1 MLELLENQSTTTV
14 ESSLHISD
22 SFLMI
27 VDRTTTLQLNV
38 ITHAKHTHGV
48 GNTKWQLFKWAKI
61 ANVCSNTTYVVV
73 VCLSL
78 VKKKSACVV
87 GQRSSSCYCLIQSY
101 SKTFSSSPNSKRYM
115 KMAQWA
121 QCCHMKQA

>member
-1 MLELLENQSTTTV
+1 MMHYFLELLENQSTTV

-48 GNTKWQLFKWAKI
+48 GNTKWRQLFKWAKI
-61 ANVCSNTTYVVV
+61 ANVRICSSNNLCTYAVVM
-73 VCLSL
+73 VC
-78 VKKKSACVV
+78 
-87 GQRSSSCYCLIQSY
+87 
-101 SKTFSSSPNSKRYM
+101 
-115 KMAQWA
+115 
-121 QCCHMKQA
+121 

>member
-27 VDRTTTLQLNV
+27 VVDRTTTLQLNV

-48 GNTKWQLFKWAKI
+48 GNTKWRQLFKWAKI

-73 VCLSL
+73 VCWSL
-78 VKKKSACVV
+78 VKKNLLAMLGSGLVV
-87 GQRSSSCYCLIQSY
+87 AIVLYNHIVKLFRALRIR
-101 SKTFSSSPNSKRYM
+101 KDI
-115 KMAQWA
+115 
-121 QCCHMKQA
+121 

>member
-27 VDRTTTLQLNV
+27 VVDRTTTLQLNV

-48 GNTKWQLFKWAKI
+48 GNTKWRQLFKWAKI
-61 ANVCSNTTYVVV
+61 ANVRICSSNNLCTYAVVM
-73 VCLSL
+73 VCL
-78 VKKKSACVV
+78 KNAE
-87 GQRSSSCYCLIQSY
+87 
-101 SKTFSSSPNSKRYM
+101 
-115 KMAQWA
+115 
-121 QCCHMKQA
+121 

>member
-27 VDRTTTLQLNV
+27 VVDRTTTLQLNV

-48 GNTKWQLFKWAKI
+48 GNTKWQLFKWAAKI
-61 ANVCSNTTYVVV
+61 ANVYVV
-73 VCLSL
+73 
-78 VKKKSACVV
+78 
-87 GQRSSSCYCLIQSY
+87 IQ
-101 SKTFSSSPNSKRYM
+101 PM
-115 KMAQWA
+115 
-121 QCCHMKQA
+121 

>member
-1 MLELLENQSTTTV
+1 MHYFLELLENQSTTV

-73 VCLSL
+73 VCWSL
-78 VKKKSACVV
+78 VKKNLLAMLGSGLVV
-87 GQRSSSCYCLIQSY
+87 AIVLYNHIVKLFRALRTRKDI
-101 SKTFSSSPNSKRYM
+101 
-115 KMAQWA
+115 
-121 QCCHMKQA
+121 

>member
-48 GNTKWQLFKWAKI
+48 GNTKWWQLFKWAAKI
-61 ANVCSNTTYVVV
+61 ANVYVV
-73 VCLSL
+73 
-78 VKKKSACVV
+78 
-87 GQRSSSCYCLIQSY
+87 IQ
-101 SKTFSSSPNSKRYM
+101 PM
-115 KMAQWA
+115 
-121 QCCHMKQA
+121 